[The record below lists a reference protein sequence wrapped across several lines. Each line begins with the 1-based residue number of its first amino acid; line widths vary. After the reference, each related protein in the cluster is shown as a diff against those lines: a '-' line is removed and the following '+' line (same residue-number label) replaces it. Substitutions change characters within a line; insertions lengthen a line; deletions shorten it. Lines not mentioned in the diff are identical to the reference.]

1 MRRFLLLTAA
11 SLLLGGCN
19 LVVAELPIFTAA
31 DTQGA
36 PQLKPGVWL
45 SRDPAC
51 EVDTTK
57 PVAEWPACADPS
69 IITADS
75 IAGKG
80 GPESAMPYILA
91 GGDPQ
96 VLQMK
101 IQMDPEKPAL
111 FMFAGLQVLRSDAQG
126 RIVEARTWGVQ
137 CGPPPPAAAEEP
149 EAAEPAGSDDPALGD
164 ESALDDAAAEAT
176 LPADAEEQDM
186 LAAAGQDAEVA
197 VEEPAAPEPTEAER
211 EKMMEEAVKVAMEA
225 SVTREPLPG
234 LTIKDGIC
242 LVRTEEPLRN
252 AARESLQWDTEPHT
266 VLYWVKDAE

>member
-1 MRRFLLLTAA
+1 MRRFLLLAAA

-19 LVVAELPIFTAA
+19 LVVAELPIFTEA
-31 DTQGA
+31 DASGA

-51 EVDTTK
+51 PVDTSK
-57 PVAEWPACADPS
+57 PMSDWPACADPS
-69 IITADS
+69 VISADT
-75 IAGKG
+75 IGGRAGDDR
-80 GPESAMPYILA
+80 AMPYVLA

-111 FMFAGLQVLRSDAQG
+111 YMFAGLQVLRTDAQG

-137 CGPPPPAAAEEP
+137 CGPPPPAPAADPDAGPPVAEEDEDVPADEAAAEE
-149 EAAEPAGSDDPALGD
+149 
-164 ESALDDAAAEAT
+164 AAAEA
-176 LPADAEEQDM
+176 
-186 LAAAGQDAEVA
+186 
-197 VEEPAAPEPTEAER
+197 APEPELSEAEQQQ
-211 EKMMEEAVKVAMEA
+211 KMEEAVKAAMDA

-234 LTIKDGIC
+234 LVIKDGMC

-252 AARESLQWDTEPHT
+252 AARESLKWDTEPHT
-266 VLYWVKDAE
+266 ILYWVKDAE